1 MSELLKNEIAGIPGI
16 KETVLVHLVRLLA
29 AELVAGKHRDDV
41 EEIIHA
47 IDRKIDQTPLPRGV
61 DVNDARAGFLEAKKL
76 LAPANVLFQPGLN
89 EDLAATAI
97 WGSQQA
103 ELRNPHHGAVAPLA
117 AQPVEILRARR
128 PRRAGPARGVSLRH
142 GPRAPSTAC

>member
-76 LAPANVLFQPGLN
+76 LAPVCKA
-89 EDLAATAI
+89 
-97 WGSQQA
+97 
-103 ELRNPHHGAVAPLA
+103 
-117 AQPVEILRARR
+117 LRAQ
-128 PRRAGPARGVSLRH
+128 AAEARFSDEVKKQ
-142 GPRAPSTAC
+142 PSAVKHVQ